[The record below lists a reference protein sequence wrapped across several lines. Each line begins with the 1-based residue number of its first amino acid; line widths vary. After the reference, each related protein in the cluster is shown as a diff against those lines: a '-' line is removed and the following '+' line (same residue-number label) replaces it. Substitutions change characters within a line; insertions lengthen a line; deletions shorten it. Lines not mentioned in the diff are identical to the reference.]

1 MERLLRRIHQ
11 TLRQEIILK
20 VFFTVD
26 ALINA
31 GTEKS
36 ILDIVS
42 HFSIDVQVTVI
53 YFYPR
58 HELKDAYEAAGIQ
71 LIYLDLKGKKD
82 FKSGIQK
89 LTALIKTEKPDIVVS
104 SILRANIISRIA
116 CKRTKTKLVGTFVS
130 DSYSAERQQSFS
142 FKRKIGAHFYYLL
155 DKFTAKIPVR
165 WIANSESIKKSN
177 CKYLNINPSK
187 VEVVYRGRDKNKF
200 PEKNNNPGKI
210 FRFVFVGRL
219 LETKGLLELVKAF
232 ENLNEVHPHIQLDIF
247 GDGSFRKQI
256 TDRVAQSSVA
266 SKINLHGMVH
276 EGWKKMYDADC
287 FVFPSWYEGFSGS
300 LIEAMMVGIP
310 IIASDIPMNLEAVE
324 NNKTALVF
332 PVKNI
337 HALTDSMK
345 DMMENYSVHK
355 LMAEHARAEAFR
367 RFDIRNISAE
377 YEKVLKD
384 CITNSSSGKS
394 MVFA

>member
-1 MERLLRRIHQ
+1 M
-11 TLRQEIILK
+11 K
-20 VFFTVD
+20 VFFTID

-42 HFSIDVQVTVI
+42 HFSSETQVTVI

-58 HELKDAYEAAGIQ
+58 HELKAAYEAAGIR
-71 LIYLDLKGKKD
+71 LVFMDLKGKKD
-82 FKSGIQK
+82 FRNGIQK
-89 LTALIKTEKPDIVVS
+89 LTALIKKEKPDVMVS

-116 CKRTKTKLVGTFVS
+116 CKRTNTTLIGTFVS

-142 FKRKIGAHFYYLL
+142 LKRKIGAQFYFWI
-155 DKFTAKIPVR
+155 DKITAKIPSL

-177 CKYLNINPSK
+177 CKFLNVDPSK
-187 VEVVYRGRDKNKF
+187 VRVVYRGRDKNKF
-200 PEKNNNPGKI
+200 AEKINQPAKI

-219 LETKGLLELVKAF
+219 LETKGLLELVLAF
-232 ENLNEVHPHIQLDIF
+232 ENLHATHPDIHLDIF

-256 TDRVAQSSVA
+256 ADRIAA
-266 SKINLHGMVH
+266 SPVEKKILLHGMVQ

-300 LIEAMMVGIP
+300 LIEGMMVGVP

-324 NNKTALVF
+324 HNTTASVF
-332 PVKNI
+332 PVKNAD
-337 HALTDSMK
+337 ALRNAMQK
-345 DMMENYSVHK
+345 MIENYPMYDA
-355 LMAEHARAEAFR
+355 MAKNARQLAFQK
-367 RFDIRNISAE
+367 FDIRNISYE
-377 YEKVLKD
+377 YENILKQSIHRTSPD
-384 CITNSSSGKS
+384 KS
-394 MVFA
+394 DNVA